1 MSVLA
6 FPETLH
12 PFFRAR
18 HLTGWLLVAAL
29 LAGTA
34 SGFPSYG
41 TGAGEPQKK
50 KQPLAEQFL
59 AFGTVFDERGFVF
72 QGAEIRVRRAGEKK
86 VRWRAYSDRRGE
98 FGIRFPTGEEYELAV
113 VAKGYAEESRKID
126 ARTGQREDLVFRLRP
141 AKGKE
146 K

>member
-1 MSVLA
+1 MSVFA

-34 SGFPSYG
+34 
-41 TGAGEPQKK
+41 GAGEPQRK

-72 QGAEIRVRRAGEKK
+72 PGAEIRVRRSGEKK
-86 VRWRAYSDRRGE
+86 VRWRAFSDRRGE

-113 VAKGYAEESRKID
+113 VAKGYAEE
-126 ARTGQREDLVFRLRP
+126 
-141 AKGKE
+141 
-146 K
+146 